1 MTSRGAAQRNW
12 SATQPEQDAGPLEA
26 QPEPAAGQA
35 ELYAAMGKVNIQ
47 ALWTQAADLTPAQ
60 PAPAPCRGCGGGTPC
75 WPSRPTPGRRSL
87 WAAAANGAPRA
98 EGRLGDRGVAA

>member
-35 ELYAAMGKVNIQ
+35 ELYAATGKRRYG
-47 ALWTQAADLTPAQ
+47 L
-60 PAPAPCRGCGGGTPC
+60 
-75 WPSRPTPGRRSL
+75 RPPT
-87 WAAAANGAPRA
+87 
-98 EGRLGDRGVAA
+98 